1 MSNTTHTYHQPM
13 RISFDA
19 ITAQKLAAVAAVP
32 ELEQAKKRI
41 TELERELAAT
51 PLNPLNWPR

>member
-1 MSNTTHTYHQPM
+1 M